1 MNSFPADKIPHPVVQ
16 LATNAGDTY
25 IEKMTDSTI
34 ESKTDAGYRI
44 TRPRNTRSPRVFSY
58 SWTCLTEAQKNILRE
73 FWRKVRK
80 SDKFQFTDYDSG
92 DVCTVR
98 FTSDWECHYSHPE
111 GYYLS
116 LTFEE
121 V

>member
-1 MNSFPADKIPHPVVQ
+1 MRTFPADQIPHPVVS

-25 IEKMTDSTI
+25 VEKMTDNTV

-44 TRPRNTRSPRVFSY
+44 TRPRNTRTPRSFQY
-58 SWTCLTEAQKNILRE
+58 AWTCLTEGQKNTLRD
-73 FWRKVRK
+73 FWKAVR
-80 SDKFQFTDYDSG
+80 T
-92 DVCTVR
+92 CTVR
-98 FTSDWECHYSHPE
+98 FTSDWESHYSHPE
-111 GYYLS
+111 GYFVS

>member
-1 MNSFPADKIPHPVVQ
+1 MKTFPITQIPHPVVSR
-16 LATNAGDTY
+16 ATNAGDTY
-25 IEKMTDSTI
+25 VEKITDSTV
-34 ESKTDAGYRI
+34 ESKTDAGYRL
-44 TRPRNTRSPRVFSY
+44 TRPRNTRTPRTFLY
-58 SWTCLTEAQKNILRE
+58 AWTCLSEAQKNILRD

-80 SDKFQFTDYDSG
+80 SDTFEFKDYDTG
-92 DVCTVR
+92 DTCLVR

-116 LTFEE
+116 LSFEE

>member
-1 MNSFPADKIPHPVVQ
+1 MRTFPADQIPHPVVS

-25 IEKMTDSTI
+25 VEKMTDNTV

-44 TRPRNTRSPRVFSY
+44 TRPRNTRTPRSFQY
-58 SWTCLTEAQKNILRE
+58 AWACLTEAQKNTLRD
-73 FWRKVRK
+73 FWKAVRK
-80 SDKFQFTDYDSG
+80 SDMFVFKDYDSG
-92 DVCTVR
+92 DTCTVR
-98 FTSDWECHYSHPE
+98 FTSDWESHYSHPE
-111 GYYLS
+111 GYFVS